1 MPDAPINLLNNAV
14 VTSEVQIGFIYSPGA
29 SNGGNAVIDFTIW
42 FDQGTS
48 NFVILASNVL
58 TTSYT
63 ATALT
68 GGVTY

>member
-14 VTSEVQIGFIYSPGA
+14 VTSEVQIGFIYSLGA
-29 SNGGNAVIDFTIW
+29 SNGSSPVIDFTIW